1 MQVWGRQQKK
11 AKQFRFQIE
20 YGRLNTHSG
29 RMETR
34 KAIEALDRE
43 ASELNN
49 PKNRLSAIVMR
60 D

>member
-1 MQVWGRQQKK
+1 MQVWGQQKK

-20 YGRLNTHSG
+20 YVRLNTYS
-29 RMETR
+29 ER
-34 KAIEALDRE
+34 KEPRRAIDATDRE

-49 PKNRLSAIVMR
+49 PEKRLSSIVMR